1 MNIHRIAK
9 HVLMPLRQVNRAFP
23 NQTLM
28 AIETAITA
36 SETAHL
42 GEIRFVVER
51 RLDGMPLMQG
61 HSARERAIEV
71 FSQLRMW
78 DTELRSGV
86 LIYLLLADR
95 SVEIVADR
103 GIHAKVGPAE
113 WGDVCRQME
122 TAFEQS
128 NYQSGV
134 ITGVQAVTAHLTKHF
149 PASAPHPNV
158 LSNAPVML

>member
-28 AIETAITA
+28 VIETAITA

-42 GEIRFVVER
+42 GEIRFVVES
-51 RLDGMPLMQG
+51 RLDGMPLMKG

-78 DTELRSGV
+78 DTELRSATPTGRHGHTRCNAWLRLQLWIEGRV
-86 LIYLLLADR
+86 RILASGQ
-95 SVEIVADR
+95 SVIETVTQKVIDT
-103 GIHAKVGPAE
+103 IKVGNGPL
-113 WGDVCRQME
+113 GI
-122 TAFEQS
+122 AFR
-128 NYQSGV
+128 
-134 ITGVQAVTAHLTKHF
+134 
-149 PASAPHPNV
+149 SAPR
-158 LSNAPVML
+158 